1 MAFASSKRRKQ
12 FRRRKASS
20 SDDETETEDIRSI
33 LEEAKEVQKFRER
46 PNGVSSAALATGKK
60 LSKEQE
66 VSNDDPFKLKTGG
79 LVDYQ
84 EIKDRNRDRSDEDK
98 GDRDVANM
106 SSTFAAETN
115 KGDEHAD
122 MMKYIDEQ
130 MAIRKGLDEDKED
143 DNVKFKSAEDKL
155 YELPEHLQV
164 AQKKRTEEMLSN
176 QMLSGIPEVDLGVDA
191 KIKNIELTEEAKQK
205 HLKEQMTKK
214 KNNTSFVPANMAV
227 NYVQHARF
235 MYDDSGGS
243 RKHHKQQSK
252 EELVK
257 LKPVVVGDAEDQ
269 KFTEPD
275 KKPQK
280 RSLSEKATDD
290 YHFERFK
297 KHVRRY

>member
-1 MAFASSKRRKQ
+1 INCRA
-12 FRRRKASS
+12 
-20 SDDETETEDIRSI
+20 I
-33 LEEAKEVQKFRER
+33 LEEAKEAQKFRDR
-46 PNGVSSAALATGKK
+46 PYGVSSAALATGKK

-79 LVDYQ
+79 LVSYQ

-98 GDRDVANM
+98 GDRDVSNM

-130 MAIRKGLDEDKED
+130 MALKKGLGKDKQD
-143 DNVKFKSAEDKL
+143 DGVKYKSAEDKL

-164 AQKKRTEEMLSN
+164 AQKNRTEEMLSN

-205 HLKEQMTKK
+205 HMKEQRSKK

-235 MYDDSGGS
+235 LYDDSGGS
-243 RKHHKQQSK
+243 RRQQQQQQQQQRK
-252 EELVK
+252 EEPAK
-257 LKPVVVGDAEDQ
+257 PKPVVVGDANASKQSE
-269 KFTEPD
+269 TET
-275 KKPQK
+275 KPQK

-297 KHVRRY
+297 KHLRRY